1 MRPPAST
8 TPVPTEVPL
17 AVPIAT
23 KLEIPW
29 SAAFLPDGSLIFT
42 ERPGRIR
49 LMDKSQGLLPTPLLT
64 IEDVAPTGEGG
75 LLGLT
80 PHPDFARNQWLYV
93 YYTHRRGL
101 ELANQVVRFTMSG
114 RSLQNKTVIIDGIP
128 AASIHDGGRIKF
140 GPDGLLYITAGDASV
155 ADRAQD
161 QSSLS
166 GKILRLK
173 DDGAIP
179 PDNPF
184 PNSPVYSY
192 GHRNPEGLAWDSQG
206 RLWETEHGSS
216 AYDEVNL
223 IEPGANYGWPVIRGD
238 ATASGMRN
246 PVIHS
251 GTDTW
256 APSGMAFWNG
266 SLYFGGLRGESLYQ
280 VLIDRQPVVLHRFL
294 TGQYGRLRD
303 VTVGPDNL
311 FYVLTS
317 NRDGRGSPVTDDD
330 RIIRINP
337 AKLGQ

>member
-1 MRPPAST
+1 M
-8 TPVPTEVPL
+8 PL
-17 AVPIAT
+17 AVPVAT
-23 KLEIPW
+23 RLEIPW
-29 SAAFLPDGSLIFT
+29 SAAFLPDGSLLFT
-42 ERPGRIR
+42 ERPGRVR
-49 LMDKSQGLLPTPLLT
+49 LIDKSQGLLSAPLLT
-64 IEDVAPTGEGG
+64 IEDVAHAGEGG
-75 LLGLT
+75 LLGITL
-80 PHPDFARNQWLYV
+80 HPDFARNQWLYV
-93 YYTHRRGL
+93 YYTYRRGT
-101 ELANQVVRFTMSG
+101 ELANQVVRFTMAG
-114 RSLQNKTVIIDGIP
+114 RSLQNRTVIIEGIP

-140 GPDGLLYITAGDASV
+140 GSDGLLYITVGDASV
-155 ADRAQD
+155 SDRAQD
-161 QSSLS
+161 RSSLS

-173 DDGAIP
+173 DDGSVP

-238 ATASGMRN
+238 ATAPGMKS
-246 PVIHS
+246 PVLHS

-266 SLYFGGLRGESLYQ
+266 SLYFAGLHGETLYQ
-280 VLIDRQPVVLHRFL
+280 VLIDRQPVVLRRYL
-294 TGQYGRLRD
+294 PGQFGRLRD
-303 VTVGPDNL
+303 VILGPDNL

-317 NRDGRGSPVTDDD
+317 NRDGRGSPVADDD